1 MKEFNVSV
9 ATDERQSIRQKNCSL
24 PQAKQLEN
32 DEPLTMIERAAS

>member
-1 MKEFNVSV
+1 MKEFNFSV
-9 ATDERQSIRQKNCSL
+9 ATDERYSPEKLQP